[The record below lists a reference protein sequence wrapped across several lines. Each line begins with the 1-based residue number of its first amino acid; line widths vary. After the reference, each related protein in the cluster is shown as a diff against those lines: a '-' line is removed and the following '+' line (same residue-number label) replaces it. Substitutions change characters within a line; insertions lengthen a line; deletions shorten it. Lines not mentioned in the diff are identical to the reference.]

1 MQTTILLPLLLAA
14 SVHGRPTGSEIAQ
27 VSFSKKKLQKK
38 ILFGR
43 KKNWFASS
51 KTDITTIS
59 FSQVGQPNPK
69 KDDIDF
75 FEAGLRARGLKSH
88 VAPKYCTLE
97 KSEDFFRY
105 LGYQVSRKRND
116 TDVMTDRQ

>member
-1 MQTTILLPLLLAA
+1 MG
-14 SVHGRPTGSEIAQ
+14 V
-27 VSFSKKKLQKK
+27 
-38 ILFGR
+38 

-59 FSQVGQPNPK
+59 FSQVGQPNLK

-105 LGYQVSRKRND
+105 LGYQVSRKRID